1 VKRDVKLQFRRQHS
15 PAVPILMALM
25 ALGYALNSL
34 GHVSTLLNSSSSGH
48 GGLLAL
54 GQHVLAPVLVA
65 GGLIVLVQK
74 NGRQLVDR
82 PQLCPHLANT
92 VGYADKQK

>member
-1 VKRDVKLQFRRQHS
+1 
-15 PAVPILMALM
+15 MALM

-34 GHVSTLLNSSSSGH
+34 GHVSSLINSSGSSGQ
-48 GGLLAL
+48 GGLLAV
-54 GQHVLAPVLVA
+54 GQHVLAPLLLA

>member
-34 GHVSTLLNSSSSGH
+34 GHVSTLLNSSSSAQ

-92 VGYADKQK
+92 VGYADKQT